1 MSLLVII
8 LAVLGVLVAIIAGSR
23 SSSNDSDISD
33 SASDISQLEEYIE
46 SRTKLLP
53 TITNDVQSQ
62 ITQKIIEKSK
72 KILEREIIMQE
83 IFLTQND
90 KKLSKAERQNK
101 IESLKQKV
109 SAISIQDDDYKFV
122 IEKIPEDRMTAYQEV
137 LNAFAQVKGSER
149 CWGVKSSAASQYDRT
164 GTTTINRYDLPLDF
178 GSSHYAKSD
187 NQCPVLKGKSGKL
200 YYIYPSF
207 VIATDEDDFEVINIE
222 DFNLDYHTQRFG
234 ENEMPVPKDARTVD
248 YTYMY
253 VNKNGTPDM
262 RHAYNPRF
270 PVLEYGKIE
279 GHVRDIEYIIS
290 NNDAAKRFVDAL
302 FHIRYTGKNTNVAPK
317 EESESPSVEPKTV
330 SPSATDGGQYK
341 YRVKSLATQ
350 LLAFSNVLKRNDKV
364 TSAVAEA
371 VRVSDRKKGV
381 DVVLLKDVVTC
392 FDGLR
397 HEVDLDTKEGLGL
410 MMVVSNLINSD
421 VNVLSLTQSNHDL
434 MKSIMMD
441 AISAVQQSSLK
452 SKTNDKFVL
461 AVILGIIAPE
471 LRKKYLQ
478 LLYDFALAI
487 ANADGHLSDDES
499 KWLQELFNDIEN
511 NPEEKLIGKVIVSE
525 TDNKERPV
533 ETSKNK
539 QDSPFEELESLIG
552 LSSVKDEISAL
563 VNFVKIQQAREARG
577 LKTTN
582 VSYHCVFT
590 GNPGTGK
597 TTVARII
604 ARIYSELGI
613 LKKGHLV
620 ETDRS
625 GLVAEYV
632 GQTAVKTNKIIDSA
646 LDGVLFIDEAYSLVQ
661 GGGNDF
667 GNEAI
672 ATLLKRMEDDRDRL
686 VVILA
691 GYSGEMKMFINSNP
705 GLQSRF
711 NRYIEF
717 EDYGEDELLEIFKAS
732 AKKYEYTISDSAIA
746 SLKTILHEAVEN
758 KDRNFGNGRFVR
770 NLFEK
775 TLSRQANRLALCDNL
790 TDDMLSLIEEQ
801 DIML

>member
-8 LAVLGVLVAIIAGSR
+8 LAVLGVLVAIIAGLR

-72 KILEREIIMQE
+72 IILEREIIMQE

-109 SAISIQDDDYKFV
+109 STISIQDDDYKFV
-122 IEKIPEDRMTAYQEV
+122 IENIPEDRMTAYQEV

-164 GTTTINRYDLPLDF
+164 GTTTVNRYDLPLDF
-178 GSSHYAKSD
+178 GSSPYVKSD

-234 ENEMPVPKDARTVD
+234 ENEMSVPKDARTVD

-371 VRVSDRKKGV
+371 VRVSDGKKGV

-421 VNVLSLTQSNHDL
+421 VNVLSLTQSNNDL

-461 AVILGIIAPE
+461 ALILGIIAPE

-525 TDNKERPV
+525 TDNKERPI

-691 GYSGEMKMFINSNP
+691 GYSGEMKMFIDSNP